1 MLFFLSYIRMKKVAI
16 VDDEKDIVEIASFYV
31 QKEGFEVYKFYS
43 GNTFLDEL
51 SKVNFDCVVL
61 DIMLPGVDGI
71 SILKF
76 MRANDSFK
84 KIPVILLTAK
94 GSEGDIVL
102 GLESG
107 AKDYIVKP
115 FSPRVLAAKVKIF
128 TKEPL
133 REALVKI
140 GDLTVDFIKY
150 EVYCKSERVSLTL
163 TEFRILKTLFEDEEK
178 VFTRDELLNEVWK
191 HTVSPADRAI
201 DVHVRHLREK
211 LGKCGNFI
219 KTKRG
224 VGYKFSRET

>member
-1 MLFFLSYIRMKKVAI
+1 MKKVAI
-16 VDDEKDIVEIASFYV
+16 VDDEKDIVEIASFYI
-31 QKEGFEVYKFYS
+31 QREGFEVHRFYS
-43 GNTFLDEL
+43 GNTFLDGL
-51 SKVNFDCVVL
+51 LKVVFDCVIL

-94 GSEGDIVL
+94 GSEVDVVL

-107 AKDYIVKP
+107 ANDYVVKP

-133 REALVKI
+133 REVLVKI
-140 GDLTVDFIKY
+140 GDLTVDLTKY
-150 EVYCKSERVSLTL
+150 EVYCKRERLSLTL
-163 TEFRILKTLFEDEEK
+163 TEFKILKTLLEHEEK

-191 HTVSPADRAI
+191 NTVSPADRAI
-201 DVHVRHLREK
+201 DVHVLHLREK